1 MLTLAMVLVLWWKI
15 CMLFPDRLV
24 TLGTSPAGL

>member
-24 TLGTSPAGL
+24 TPGTRPV